1 MRPAHALVLTL
12 VLAPPGCGERGGGAA
27 VAAAPPAGW
36 SEPMEVAPGSPPDL
50 RGSRIAD
57 LRAGPGG
64 SLHALFLADADGDG
78 VATRLLHAAFDG
90 GRWGAP
96 VVLAEAGSIGAA
108 QLAVDADGR
117 AHAAWTAGPAP
128 ADPRAPPAFTEL
140 LHRVR
145 TESGWSPA
153 ERLYGVPAG
162 ASVPVSGIAAAE
174 AGGAVHL
181 VYPAAP
187 GGFAD
192 LRSTAAD
199 RAPLPA
205 GPEGGE
211 PRMAAG
217 PGGALALADL
227 RSSLPPPGSGGT
239 VFRTDPWVRV
249 FRDGRWG
256 EPVRVHA
263 APATDSHKPQV
274 AWDGRGV
281 LHAVW
286 LEADPGDIL
295 PVRLL
300 HSRSEDGVA
309 WSAPVELAAG
319 VPGRVLYSPRLALDG
334 GGTLH
339 LTFARFRDGLTDP
352 RHFRLA
358 LSGGRWSAPEE
369 ILPRQGPRG
378 SELET
383 AVDSRGRLHALWS
396 GRGGGILHSVLRPA
410 APGPAADRGRSVPL
424 VPR

>member
-1 MRPAHALVLTL
+1 MRPAYTL
-12 VLAPPGCGERGGGAA
+12 VLALVLAAPGCGVRDSTPA
-27 VAAAPPAGW
+27 VAAASPAGW
-36 SEPMEVAPGSPPDL
+36 SEPVEVAPGGAPAL
-50 RGSRIAD
+50 RGHRIAD

-64 SLHALFLADADGDG
+64 SLHALFLTDADGDG
-78 VATRLLHAAFDG
+78 TATRLLYAAFDG
-90 GRWGAP
+90 ARWSAP
-96 VVLAEAGSIGAA
+96 VPLAEAGSIGAA

-140 LHRVR
+140 LRRAR
-145 TESGWSPA
+145 TEGGWSPA
-153 ERLYGVPAG
+153 ERLYGAPAG
-162 ASVPVSGIAAAE
+162 SSVPVSGIAAAE

-181 VYPAAP
+181 VYPVAP

-192 LRSTAAD
+192 RVSTAAA

-211 PRMAAG
+211 PRLAAG

-227 RSSLPPPGSGGT
+227 RSSLPPPGSGGV

-249 FRDGRWG
+249 FRDGGWG

-295 PVRLL
+295 PVHLL
-300 HSRSEDGVA
+300 HASSEDGVA

-352 RHFRLA
+352 RHFHLA
-358 LSGGRWSAPEE
+358 LSGGRGSAPEE
-369 ILPRQGPRG
+369 ILPREGPRG

-396 GRGGGILHSVLRPA
+396 GRGGAVLHAVLRPA
-410 APGPAADRGRSVPL
+410 APDPEAGRGRSVPL

>member
-1 MRPAHALVLTL
+1 MRPVHALVLAF
-12 VLAPPGCGERGGGAA
+12 VLAAPGCGEGSGADPGA
-27 VAAAPPAGW
+27 AAAPTGW
-36 SEPMEVAPGSPPDL
+36 SEPVEVAPGGTPGL
-50 RGSRIAD
+50 RGSRIAE

-64 SLHALFLADADGDG
+64 SLHALFLADADGG
-78 VATRLLHAAFDG
+78 GTATRLLYAAFEG
-90 GRWGAP
+90 GRWSAP
-96 VVLAEAGSIGAA
+96 VPLAEAGSIGAA
-108 QLAVDADGR
+108 QLAVDARGR

-128 ADPRAPPAFTEL
+128 ADPRSPPAFTEL
-140 LHRVR
+140 LRRVR
-145 TESGWSPA
+145 TEGGWSPA
-153 ERLYGVPAG
+153 ERLYAAPAG

-181 VYPAAP
+181 VYPVAQ

-192 LRSTAAD
+192 RVSTATA
-199 RAPLPA
+199 RATLAA

-211 PRMAAG
+211 PRLAAG

-227 RSSLPPPGSGGT
+227 RSQLPPPGSGGT

-249 FRDGRWG
+249 FRGGRWG
-256 EPVRVHA
+256 EPARVHA

-295 PVRLL
+295 PVHLL

-309 WSAPVELAAG
+309 WSAPAELAAG

-334 GGTLH
+334 AGTLH
-339 LTFARFRDGLTDP
+339 LTFARFRDGLAEP
-352 RHFRLA
+352 RHFHLA
-358 LSGGRWSAPEE
+358 LVGGRWSAPEE
-369 ILPRQGPRG
+369 ILPGEGPRG
-378 SELET
+378 SELAT

-396 GRGGGILHSVLRPA
+396 GRGGAILHAMLWPAPPAPA
-410 APGPAADRGRSVPL
+410 AGRGRSAPL